1 VTVVTG
7 QERKNPTIIGGLRGD
22 INRGVG
28 REEIV
33 LYSLLPR
40 LVILT
45 NSIAQN
51 TDFIVFE

>member
-1 VTVVTG
+1 V
-7 QERKNPTIIGGLRGD
+7 GGLRGG

-28 REEIV
+28 REEV
-33 LYSLLPR
+33 DLCSLLPR

-51 TDFIVFE
+51 TDFIVLE